1 VPQNEGLA
9 PHTRRSPGKSKKRFY
24 NLASSS
30 IACCLQRKLYLRSGM
45 KTLRIIGLAMALFG
59 ALTLQSCKKDPCKN
73 VTCQNGGTCQD
84 GNCRC
89 SLPWEGSKCEVDA
102 RDKFVGAWQG
112 TENCGTPRTYTTT
125 INRSQASPVRITIYE
140 RDFQITYYAE
150 LNSSTSFTIPQQT
163 YTEQGQAV
171 GISGNGTLNGNT
183 LIMSV
188 TYNLGSG
195 GFTCSYTLT
204 RQ

>member
-1 VPQNEGLA
+1 VPQNEGTA
-9 PHTRRSPGKSKKRFY
+9 PPTRLSPGKSKKRFY

-30 IACCLQRKLYLRSGM
+30 IACCLQKKLYLRSGM

-112 TENCGTPRTYTTT
+112 TESCGGTRTYTTT
-125 INRSQASPVRITIYE
+125 INRSQASPIRITIYE
-140 RDFQITYYAE
+140 PDLQITYYAE
-150 LNSSTSFTIPQQT
+150 LNSSTRFTIPQQN
-163 YTEQGQAV
+163 YTVQGQSI
-171 GISGNGTLNGNT
+171 GIIGNGTLNVDA
-183 LIMSV
+183 LIMNV
-188 TYNLGSG
+188 TYSLGSQSLD
-195 GFTCSYTLT
+195 CNYTLT

>member
-1 VPQNEGLA
+1 MPQNEGPA
-9 PHTRRSPGKSKKRFY
+9 PHTRLSPGKSKKRFY

-30 IACCLQRKLYLRSGM
+30 IGCCLQKKLYLCSGM

-102 RDKFVGAWQG
+102 REKFVGSWRG
-112 TENCGTPRTYTTT
+112 TINCGDRPRQVTISITKSNTPTR
-125 INRSQASPVRITIYE
+125 IIIDGEVRGELTSSSAFDIPNQTFDIDGTSATIY
-140 RDFQITYYAE
+140 
-150 LNSSTSFTIPQQT
+150 
-163 YTEQGQAV
+163 G
-171 GISGNGTLNGNT
+171 SGSLNGNQLT
-183 LIMSV
+183 LTYVVTIEGAAITCTG
-188 TYNLGSG
+188 TYNK
-195 GFTCSYTLT
+195 
-204 RQ
+204 Q

>member
-1 VPQNEGLA
+1 VPQNEGPA

-30 IACCLQRKLYLRSGM
+30 IGCCLQKKLYLCSGM

-102 RDKFVGAWQG
+102 RDKFVGFYRG
-112 TENCGTPRTYTTT
+112 TFNCGGSPGEEVFSIIKSSTTASRIIIGGGIYGELTSSNTFDIPAQPRNVNGT
-125 INRSQASPVRITIYE
+125 AATIYG
-140 RDFQITYYAE
+140 
-150 LNSSTSFTIPQQT
+150 S
-163 YTEQGQAV
+163 
-171 GISGNGTLNGNT
+171 GTLYGNELT
-183 LIMSV
+183 V
-188 TYNLGSG
+188 TYVLTIRGAAN
-195 GFTCSYTLT
+195 TCIGTY
-204 RQ
+204 RKQ

>member
-1 VPQNEGLA
+1 VPQNKGPA
-9 PHTRRSPGKSKKRFY
+9 PHTRLSPAKSKKRFY

-30 IACCLQRKLYLRSGM
+30 IASCLQKKLYLCSGM
-45 KTLRIIGLAMALFG
+45 KSLRIIGLAMALFG

-84 GNCRC
+84 GNCKC
-89 SLPWEGSKCEVDA
+89 NLPWEGSRCEVDA
-102 RDKFVGAWQG
+102 REKFVGAWQG
-112 TENCGTPRTYTTT
+112 TENCGTLSNYTTT

-163 YTEQGQAV
+163 YTVQGLAI
-171 GISGNGTLNGNT
+171 GITGNGTLNGNT
-183 LIMSV
+183 LTMNV
-188 TYNLGSG
+188 TYSLGSDASV
-195 GFTCSYTLT
+195 CSYTLT

>member
-1 VPQNEGLA
+1 VPQNEGPA
-9 PHTRRSPGKSKKRFY
+9 PHTRLLPGKSKKRFY

-30 IACCLQRKLYLRSGM
+30 IGCCLQKKLYLHSGM

-102 RDKFVGAWQG
+102 RDKFVGFYRG
-112 TENCGTPRTYTTT
+112 TTSCEGGSEEEVFSITKSSTTATRIIIGRGIYADLTCSSAFDIPPQTGYVNGTAAT
-125 INRSQASPVRITIYE
+125 INGWGDLYLNQLRLTYVVRI
-140 RDFQITYYAE
+140 
-150 LNSSTSFTIPQQT
+150 
-163 YTEQGQAV
+163 QGAAV
-171 GISGNGTLNGNT
+171 TCTG
-183 LIMSV
+183 
-188 TYNLGSG
+188 TYNK
-195 GFTCSYTLT
+195 
-204 RQ
+204 Q

>member
-1 VPQNEGLA
+1 MPQNEGPA

-30 IACCLQRKLYLRSGM
+30 IGCCLQKKLYLCSGM

-102 RDKFVGAWQG
+102 REKFVGAWQG

-125 INRSQASPVRITIYE
+125 INRSQVSTTRITIYE
-140 RDFQITYYAE
+140 PDLQITYYAE
-150 LNSSTSFTIPQQT
+150 LNSSTGFTIPQQT
-163 YTEQGQAV
+163 YTIQGL
-171 GISGNGTLNGNT
+171 GIGITGNGTLNGNT
-183 LIMSV
+183 LTMDV
-188 TYNLGSG
+188 TYSLGSDASV
-195 GFTCSYTLT
+195 CNYILT

>member
-1 VPQNEGLA
+1 
-9 PHTRRSPGKSKKRFY
+9 
-24 NLASSS
+24 
-30 IACCLQRKLYLRSGM
+30 M

-112 TENCGTPRTYTTT
+112 TESCGGTRTYTTT
-125 INRSQASPVRITIYE
+125 INRSQASPIRITIYE
-140 RDFQITYYAE
+140 PDLQITYYAE
-150 LNSSTSFTIPQQT
+150 LNSSTRFTIPQQN
-163 YTEQGQAV
+163 YTVQGQSI
-171 GISGNGTLNGNT
+171 GIIGNGTLNVDA
-183 LIMSV
+183 LIMNV
-188 TYNLGSG
+188 TYSLGSQSLD
-195 GFTCSYTLT
+195 CNYTLT

>member
-1 VPQNEGLA
+1 M
-9 PHTRRSPGKSKKRFY
+9 KS
-24 NLASSS
+24 
-30 IACCLQRKLYLRSGM
+30 
-45 KTLRIIGLAMALFG
+45 LRIIGLAMALFG

-102 RDKFVGAWQG
+102 REKFVGAWQG

-150 LNSSTSFTIPQQT
+150 LNSSTGFTIPQQT
-163 YTEQGQAV
+163 YTVQGQAI
-171 GISGNGTLNGNT
+171 GINGNGTLNGNT
-183 LIMSV
+183 LTMNV
-188 TYNLGSG
+188 TYSSGSDAL
-195 GFTCSYTLT
+195 TCSYTLT